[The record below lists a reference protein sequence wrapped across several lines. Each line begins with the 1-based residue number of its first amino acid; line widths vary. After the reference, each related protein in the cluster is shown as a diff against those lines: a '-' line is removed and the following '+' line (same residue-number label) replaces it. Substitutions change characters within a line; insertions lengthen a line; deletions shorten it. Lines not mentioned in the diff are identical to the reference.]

1 MDPSDLEAIERGY
14 RLRSD
19 QIAKRLLAE
28 LEPESITAL
37 NECARSRF
45 ELVTWL
51 VAQNHLDFKIAN
63 VTHSANQGIYHEK
76 IGLFRDDW
84 RNEVAFSGS
93 SNESISGIS
102 LNFESFNVFRS
113 WVSKDIER
121 LQEHREDFEDLWS
134 DRTPGLEVIELPEA
148 VKKRLIELAPD
159 ELPREIIP
167 HRRLPPHPGTEVTIG
182 DELYGFPVRPSSV
195 VLYEH
200 QREALRAWIDAGS
213 QGVLSMATG
222 TGKTL
227 TALSGMSAMAAA
239 LRQADRPLFV
249 LIVAP
254 YKILVRQW
262 ATQAGN
268 FGADSLLC
276 YDSASK
282 WVEQLSERLRA
293 IRQGFAPFALA
304 ITTTATFS
312 GPWMKEAMQQAP
324 KDFLVIADEVHNL
337 GSDTA
342 LKALPDNASM
352 RIGLSATPDRHLD
365 PQGTKGIKEYFGE
378 TVFNFSLKNA
388 LSGGFLSK
396 YYYRPVLVNF
406 TLEEAE
412 KYVLVCR
419 KIARLLGT
427 NDPTLENLP
436 NGPLKTLLFERA
448 RLIGG
453 AQNKISALRT
463 AIAPYRKDANSLIYC
478 SDASL
483 GIDGSAP
490 QRQLDAVVRM
500 LGGELGM
507 HVHSYTSDE
516 DESTRITLEQRFKNR
531 DLQALVAIRCLDEG
545 VDLPSVRRAFILAS
559 STNPRQFIQRRGRV
573 LRNAPG
579 KEYAEIF
586 DFAVVPPEDSD
597 PSLFSLERR
606 LFKRELQRMS
616 EFAEHAMNGQQ
627 AFSSLLD
634 LQKRYHLL
642 DI

>member
-1 MDPSDLEAIERGY
+1 MSTLTAKGATVGGRVVAGLAHLSLSRRYRTGRNDLLHDFYMPCLGQATSYDRAVGFFTAGSIALAAQGFGSLIERRGKVRLIACPRLDPSDLEAIERGY

-352 RIGLSATPDRHLD
+352 RIGLTSVKR
-365 PQGTKGIKEYFGE
+365 
-378 TVFNFSLKNA
+378 SL
-388 LSGGFLSK
+388 
-396 YYYRPVLVNF
+396 
-406 TLEEAE
+406 
-412 KYVLVCR
+412 
-419 KIARLLGT
+419 
-427 NDPTLENLP
+427 
-436 NGPLKTLLFERA
+436 
-448 RLIGG
+448 
-453 AQNKISALRT
+453 ISLLRT
-463 AIAPYRKDANSLIYC
+463 HFP
-478 SDASL
+478 
-483 GIDGSAP
+483 
-490 QRQLDAVVRM
+490 
-500 LGGELGM
+500 
-507 HVHSYTSDE
+507 
-516 DESTRITLEQRFKNR
+516 
-531 DLQALVAIRCLDEG
+531 VA
-545 VDLPSVRRAFILAS
+545 F
-559 STNPRQFIQRRGRV
+559 
-573 LRNAPG
+573 
-579 KEYAEIF
+579 
-586 DFAVVPPEDSD
+586 
-597 PSLFSLERR
+597 
-606 LFKRELQRMS
+606 
-616 EFAEHAMNGQQ
+616 
-627 AFSSLLD
+627 
-634 LQKRYHLL
+634 
-642 DI
+642 